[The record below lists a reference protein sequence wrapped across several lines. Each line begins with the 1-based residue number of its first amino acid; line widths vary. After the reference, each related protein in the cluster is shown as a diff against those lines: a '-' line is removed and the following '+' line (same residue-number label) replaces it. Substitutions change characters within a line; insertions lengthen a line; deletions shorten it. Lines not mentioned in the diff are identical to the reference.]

1 MWGFIRRLL
10 CPHDYSITSESG
22 VMFLRCVACGH
33 KTRGWPLHSGVDI
46 DAHLTARSD
55 IPSVTSSSVTS
66 SVTLSSRQSTT
77 LIASPSLNSALNA
90 SIKPSVSPSVNV
102 SAGSSSIAPPVIAS
116 SATPSVRSPAS
127 PAVAPVRC
135 RVLPGPHSKVIA
147 QQGPAT
153 EAPKA
158 NVAIYA
164 CAGAPDDD
172 GGQEL
177 AELRRYVEARGW
189 SVRFE
194 QVEQHQNR
202 TARPALHRLIADA
215 RLHRMDRVVVRQ
227 LDRLARGSAQVV
239 LLLDELTKL
248 GVSVVSVGDGI
259 DTITSDDRLQTRL
272 VNALAALERVRKTD
286 QVGSRRRARKH
297 REPATRRLP
306 FMESPLRL
314 AVSSSTM
321 PRDVNHTSED
331 GGTAKAAD
339 AVSHSREIEADAP
352 SESGYQVR

>member
-1 MWGFIRRLL
+1 M
-10 CPHDYSITSESG
+10 
-22 VMFLRCVACGH
+22 
-33 KTRGWPLHSGVDI
+33 
-46 DAHLTARSD
+46 
-55 IPSVTSSSVTS
+55 
-66 SVTLSSRQSTT
+66 
-77 LIASPSLNSALNA
+77 IASPSLNSALNP
-90 SIKPSVSPSVNV
+90 SIKPSVSPSVIV
-102 SAGSSSIAPPVIAS
+102 SAGSSSIVPPVIAS

-259 DTITSDDRLQTRL
+259 DTIGQCS
-272 VNALAALERVRKTD
+272 
-286 QVGSRRRARKH
+286 RRARAGPQDRPGGFPTAGPKTSRACDPETSLH
-297 REPATRRLP
+297 GVAAAACGLL
-306 FMESPLRL
+306 FDH
-314 AVSSSTM
+314 A
-321 PRDVNHTSED
+321 PRCQ
-331 GGTAKAAD
+331 
-339 AVSHSREIEADAP
+339 SH
-352 SESGYQVR
+352 Q

>member
-147 QQGPAT
+147 QQGPGERNGDT
-153 EAPKA
+153 RVDQSRQQRQP
-158 NVAIYA
+158 N
-164 CAGAPDDD
+164 
-172 GGQEL
+172 
-177 AELRRYVEARGW
+177 LRAHC
-189 SVRFE
+189 S
-194 QVEQHQNR
+194 Q
-202 TARPALHRLIADA
+202 
-215 RLHRMDRVVVRQ
+215 
-227 LDRLARGSAQVV
+227 
-239 LLLDELTKL
+239 
-248 GVSVVSVGDGI
+248 
-259 DTITSDDRLQTRL
+259 
-272 VNALAALERVRKTD
+272 
-286 QVGSRRRARKH
+286 
-297 REPATRRLP
+297 
-306 FMESPLRL
+306 
-314 AVSSSTM
+314 
-321 PRDVNHTSED
+321 
-331 GGTAKAAD
+331 
-339 AVSHSREIEADAP
+339 
-352 SESGYQVR
+352 